1 MKKNLRGWPL
11 LGAVL
16 LLWCSGCETGEV
28 LENYDDLTPTIT
40 DGVPT
45 NGYPSVGLLSNSCT
59 GTLVGKRSVL
69 TAAHC
74 VTNGGRATFVV
85 GGKRYSSSR
94 VFAHTTGDI
103 ALVVLDR
110 DVSNVKPTPLNTS
123 TPKVGQRVTLV
134 GFGQTS
140 ENGGGF
146 GTKRMGTNTIDKV
159 DSESIYFRGSGNGR
173 SSNCYGDS
181 GGPAFMAISNQEV
194 VAGVT
199 SGGRAPCGTY
209 AWDTRVDVFVDWLK
223 QKSNGD
229 VLLPGNTS
237 DSSSGVASNDLL
249 PKGQLT
255 KGQYLQSADG
265 SHRLSL
271 QSDGNLV
278 LSRRSDN
285 KTLWATGTSGTS
297 ATRFV
302 FQGDG
307 NLVLRTSEG
316 KAVWHSK
323 TAGSGATK
331 LHLHS
336 AGSLVLYKN
345 STAVWAA
352 NGS

>member
-1 MKKNLRGWPL
+1 MKKKSLWMPL
-11 LGAVL
+11 LGGAV

-28 LENYDDLTPTIT
+28 LENYSDPTPTIT

-45 NGYPSVGLLSNSCT
+45 NGYPSVGLLDNSCT
-59 GTLVGKRSVL
+59 ATLVGKRSVL

-74 VTNGGRATFVV
+74 VKNGGRATFVV
-85 GGKRYSSSR
+85 GGKRYSSSQ

-123 TPKVGQRVTLV
+123 KPKVGQRVTLV

-159 DSESIYFRGSGNGR
+159 DSDSIYFKGSGKGS

-181 GGPAFMAISNQEV
+181 GGPAFMALGNQEV

-229 VLLPGNTS
+229 VLMPGNTS
-237 DSSSGVASNDLL
+237 DPSTGVTSNDLL
-249 PKGQLT
+249 PNAQLT

-265 SHRLSL
+265 SHRLTL

-278 LSRRSDN
+278 LRRLSDN
-285 KTLWATGTSGTS
+285 KALWATGTSGKS

-302 FQGDG
+302 FQTDG
-307 NLVLRTSEG
+307 NLVLRTSAG

-323 TAGSGATK
+323 TAGTGATK

-345 STAVWAA
+345 STAVWSV